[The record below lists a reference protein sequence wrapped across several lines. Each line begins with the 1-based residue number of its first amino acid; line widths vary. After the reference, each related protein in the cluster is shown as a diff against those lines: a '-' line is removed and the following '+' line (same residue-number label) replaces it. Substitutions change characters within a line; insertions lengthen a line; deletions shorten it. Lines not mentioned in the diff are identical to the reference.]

1 MTAAPSFRN
10 WQSVQDEVL
19 RRIHAREW
27 QPGELIPNEADLA
40 REFGC
45 ARTTVNR
52 ALRALAESGLLDRRR
67 KAGTRV
73 AAHPVAK
80 ATLDIAVI
88 RLEVEERSQAYGY
101 RLLNRETC
109 VPPAEISTTMRTAAH
124 APLLHLRA
132 LHLADGAPYA
142 LEDRW
147 INTAV
152 VAGALSEPFDTI
164 SANEWLLRHA
174 PYTHGEIAF
183 SASAATA
190 ADAAAIGCALH
201 SALFTIDRLTWD
213 DAASV
218 TKVRLVFGPG
228 HQMRTRL

>member
-1 MTAAPSFRN
+1 MNVTTFRN

-27 QPGELIPNEADLA
+27 KPGDLIPNEADLA
-40 REFGC
+40 LEFGC

-52 ALRALAESGLLDRRR
+52 ALRSLADSGLLDRRR

-73 AAHPVAK
+73 ASQPVAK
-80 ATLDIAVI
+80 ATLDIPVI
-88 RLEVEERSQAYGY
+88 RKEVEDRGQKYGY
-101 RLLNRETC
+101 QLISRETSL
-109 VPPAEISTTMRTAAH
+109 PPISVSAAMGTDMTNS
-124 APLLHLRA
+124 LLHVQA
-132 LHLADGAPYA
+132 LHLANDTPYA

-152 VAGALSEPFDTI
+152 VPDAEQEPFKSV
-164 SANEWLLRHA
+164 SANEWLLAHA

-183 SASAATA
+183 CATVASPQ
-190 ADAAAIGCALH
+190 DAKMMSCPVQ

-213 DAASV
+213 HAASV
-218 TKVRLVFGPG
+218 TKVRLLFAPG
-228 HQMRTRL
+228 YQLRTVL